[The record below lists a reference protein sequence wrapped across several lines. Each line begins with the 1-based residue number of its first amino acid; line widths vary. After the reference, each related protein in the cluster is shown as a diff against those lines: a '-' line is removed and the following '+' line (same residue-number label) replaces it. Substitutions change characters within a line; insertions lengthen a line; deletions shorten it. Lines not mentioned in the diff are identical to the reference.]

1 MVTILT
7 ENNMEKYIGTYKDG
21 FQVAV
26 WAVDINAAKFH
37 LKDWVRLHGKL
48 TIVKKVKKN
57 EVLAA

>member
-1 MVTILT
+1 
-7 ENNMEKYIGTYKDG
+7 MEKYIGTYEDG
-21 FQVAV
+21 YSTQV
-26 WAVDINAAKFH
+26 WATDLKAAKFH